1 MAGLLRGGRLGQLGE
16 LLQRQVSGLAV
27 PRWRIKPAE
36 KIAWENPWENVVK
49 IKGKSMGKCGE
60 DVSWSFKKANKSGRI
75 ADVPARTPEQK
86 S

>member
-27 PRWRIKPAE
+27 AHKTSRKNRM
-36 KIAWENPWENVVK
+36 
-49 IKGKSMGKCGE
+49 GKSMGKCGE
-60 DVSWSFKKANKSGRI
+60 NQGEIYGKMWGRCLLELQKANKSGRI

-86 S
+86 P